1 MVEIRKEQLK
11 KIEEKSKQHIKNMN
25 ISLTNHKILK
35 KKKKPKKKIKKK
47 KFHKKKK
54 KY

>member
-25 ISLTNHKILK
+25 ISLKNNKIY
-35 KKKKPKKKIKKK
+35 
-47 KFHKKKK
+47 HKKKK
-54 KY
+54 KKKKKKKQRKKNTKNS